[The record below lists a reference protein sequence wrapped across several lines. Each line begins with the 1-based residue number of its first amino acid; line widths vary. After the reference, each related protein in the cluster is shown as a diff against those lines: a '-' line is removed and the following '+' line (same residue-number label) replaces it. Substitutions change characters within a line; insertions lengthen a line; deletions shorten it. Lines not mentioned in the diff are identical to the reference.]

1 MNASRL
7 ITLKDTNYVSYVISL
22 EINGILF
29 SLAYFAIKINYRTM
43 RVHWCPDFNVL
54 SM

>member
-29 SLAYFAIKINYRTM
+29 SLAYFAIKCDNIEI
-43 RVHWCPDFNVL
+43 HSL
-54 SM
+54 AEQ